1 MLKYS
6 NFCFRWGDVTL
17 NTASD
22 GTKYLQLNERQT
34 KTRTEKNLSDFR
46 EVTTKIYEAE
56 GESPERDPIKIYE
69 IYSMKRPN
77 NFSNADDPFYIAPR
91 TIPLEDSKTK
101 IWFLRHKVRERK
113 LAGLMKKMKE
123 NGKLDINKRL
133 TNHSARKY
141 LLQKLRDHNVE
152 GRDIM
157 QISGHKNVASINN
170 YSKISEEKHKQI
182 SKILSNTETN
192 SNTCS
197 NRNALVPVT
206 VVSNLPRTTSTC
218 TNSTASS
225 TSDVSCRSIPN
236 VSSYCANTNN
246 MSSEISSMFYGA
258 VLHVNTLNVNLYTN
272 PHN

>member
-22 GTKYLQLNERQT
+22 GAKYLQLNERQT
-34 KTRTEKNLSDFR
+34 KTRTGENLSDVR
-46 EVTTKIYEAE
+46 EVTPKIYEAE

-69 IYSMKRPN
+69 IYSMKRHN
-77 NFSNADDPFYIAPR
+77 NFSNADGPLYIAPR
-91 TIPLEDSKTK
+91 IIPLEDSKTN
-101 IWFLRHKVRERK
+101 IWFLRKKVGERK

-141 LLQKLRDHNVE
+141 LLQKLREHNLE
-152 GRDIM
+152 GTDIM

-192 SNTCS
+192 SNS
-197 NRNALVPVT
+197 NINALIPVT

-225 TSDVSCRSIPN
+225 TSDVSCRSNPN
-236 VSSYCANTNN
+236 VSSYCANTN

-258 VLHVNTLNVNLYTN
+258 VLHVNTLNVNVYTN

>member
-22 GTKYLQLNERQT
+22 GVKYLQLNERQT
-34 KTRTEKNLSDFR
+34 KTRTGENLSDVR
-46 EVTTKIYEAE
+46 EVTPKIYEAE

-91 TIPLEDSKTK
+91 TIPLEDSKTN
-101 IWFLRHKVRERK
+101 IWFLRQKVGERK
-113 LAGLMKKMKE
+113 LGDLMKKMKE

-141 LLQKLRDHNVE
+141 LLQKLREHNVE
-152 GRDIM
+152 GTDIM

-192 SNTCS
+192 
-197 NRNALVPVT
+197 ALPLVPVT

-225 TSDVSCRSIPN
+225 TSDVSCRSNPN
-236 VSSYCANTNN
+236 VSSYCANTHN
-246 MSSEISSMFYGA
+246 MSNEISSMFYGA
-258 VLHVNTLNVNLYTN
+258 VLHVNTMNVNLCTN

>member
-22 GTKYLQLNERQT
+22 GAKYLQLNERQT
-34 KTRTEKNLSDFR
+34 KTRTGANLSDVR
-46 EVTTKIYEAE
+46 EVTPKIYEDE

-91 TIPLEDSKTK
+91 TIPLEDSKTN
-101 IWFLRHKVRERK
+101 IWFLRQKVGERK
-113 LAGLMKKMKE
+113 LADLMKKIKE

-141 LLQKLRDHNVE
+141 LLQKLREHNVE
-152 GRDIM
+152 GTDIM
-157 QISGHKNVASINN
+157 QISGHANVASINN

-182 SKILSNTETN
+182 SNILSNTETN
-192 SNTCS
+192 SNS
-197 NRNALVPVT
+197 NINALVPVT

-218 TNSTASS
+218 TASS
-225 TSDVSCRSIPN
+225 TSDVSCRSNPN
-236 VSSYCANTNN
+236 ASSYCANTNN

-258 VLHVNTLNVNLYTN
+258 VLHVNTLNVNVYTN